1 MADISEN
8 DDDEVPSQKKQKIVY
23 PQKTRDLVD
32 KKAAKA
38 EQEQDSDGELEEI
51 YDQDG
56 TLHYKKRRAEPEEDD
71 FERQLRLEREEAERK
86 AAAAKKT
93 KTDADGTEYEW
104 DETVKGWFPKVIN
117 QNLEAL
123 IVRSD
128 SSFLSRQSS
137 YQIKSSSS
145 TSKSTPLPQQTPIQI
160 RQSRCSMPSHCR
172 TRSTCSMAPST
183 NGTLRWTLGQAPK
196 PASTPILT
204 T

>member
-1 MADISEN
+1 MLTFSLLSVGSDSPTTVAYFQSVSTAHLTFESFGAEIKPVLSNMADISEN

-86 AAAAKKT
+86 AAAKKT

-123 IVRSD
+123 IVPSD
-128 SSFLSRQSS
+128 SSF
-137 YQIKSSSS
+137 
-145 TSKSTPLPQQTPIQI
+145 
-160 RQSRCSMPSHCR
+160 
-172 TRSTCSMAPST
+172 
-183 NGTLRWTLGQAPK
+183 
-196 PASTPILT
+196 
-204 T
+204 